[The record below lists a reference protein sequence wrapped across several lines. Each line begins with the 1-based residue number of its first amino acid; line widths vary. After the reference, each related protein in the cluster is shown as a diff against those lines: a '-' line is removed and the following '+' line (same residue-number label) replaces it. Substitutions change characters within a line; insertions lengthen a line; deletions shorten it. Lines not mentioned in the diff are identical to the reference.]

1 MIPRTDPRTAAIP
14 QQGARHAWS
23 VQRPR
28 TDEVLAPGMGHVT
41 QLSEMVDY
49 RPDPEV
55 DSAWLAAYAL
65 GLAYSSRSQEE
76 RVELLR
82 DATDGRAELLAVAQQ
97 RLDLVAVVEPGL
109 RAQAR
114 RLLECARR

>member
-1 MIPRTDPRTAAIP
+1 
-14 QQGARHAWS
+14 
-23 VQRPR
+23 
-28 TDEVLAPGMGHVT
+28 
-41 QLSEMVDY
+41 MVDY

-97 RLDLVAVVEPGL
+97 RLDLVASRRARPARPGS
-109 RAQAR
+109 AAAR
-114 RLLECARR
+114 VCETLSMTGAATTTAHGW

>member
-1 MIPRTDPRTAAIP
+1 MSGVHGDERDRTDQP
-14 QQGARHAWS
+14 
-23 VQRPR
+23 
-28 TDEVLAPGMGHVT
+28 AP
-41 QLSEMVDY
+41 EA
-49 RPDPEV
+49 

-82 DATDGRAELLAVAQQ
+82 DATDGRAELLAIAQQ
-97 RLDLVAVVEPGL
+97 RLDLVEVVEPGL

-114 RLLECARR
+114 RLLERARTLSATGAAAPAAHGW